1 MPERTVATVRQNKR
15 REGWVATGAD
25 PLNTLAAHEGLRRA
39 HEMGYRYPQGFAGF
53 RATLDS
59 WLAGVRLC
67 DTVAVRSPKEIRLD
81 VNADETG
88 IAWLRQ
94 ELGSIAGHR
103 WHVPDE
109 EADGRSTLTLEND
122 DHPRGQHIRFPDDP
136 FDSSY
141 RMLGGQIIQ
150 ITRQM
155 GKLRFSI
162 LIQESVTVEDERT
175 LPAHFTEV
183 STGTRSR
190 TG

>member
-1 MPERTVATVRQNKR
+1 
-15 REGWVATGAD
+15 
-25 PLNTLAAHEGLRRA
+25 
-39 HEMGYRYPQGFAGF
+39 MGYRYPQGFSGF
-53 RATLDS
+53 QDPLDS
-59 WLAGVRLC
+59 WLAGVRAC
-67 DTVAVRSPKEIRLD
+67 ETVEARSPKEIRLD

-109 EADGRSTLTLEND
+109 EADGPNTLTLEND
-122 DHPRGQHIRFPDDP
+122 DHPLGQLLHFPDDP

-141 RMLGGQIIQ
+141 RVLDGQITQ

-162 LIQESVTVEDERT
+162 LIQESVTVEDGRT
-175 LPAHFTEV
+175 FPAHFTDV